1 LSWNFPRC
9 NCLRVLLLRIMR
21 FYRIYIRYI
30 LPGSFMKIDE
40 YLHRSG
46 FKTFNQVQSQ
56 GGPMDS
62 NAGIYLIFRVLNP
75 SVQHRNW
82 A

>member
-1 LSWNFPRC
+1 MIQISRFVIPFAPR
-9 NCLRVLLLRIMR
+9 R
-21 FYRIYIRYI
+21 FKNELFVI
-30 LPGSFMKIDE
+30 
-40 YLHRSG
+40 RSG

-56 GGPMDS
+56 GGARDS
-62 NAGIYLIFRVLNP
+62 TAGIYLIFRVLNP

>member
-1 LSWNFPRC
+1 MCTFFC
-9 NCLRVLLLRIMR
+9 AVLTIFCASNGAVGFGRDRDHPSLNLMR
-21 FYRIYIRYI
+21 QFV
-30 LPGSFMKIDE
+30 
-40 YLHRSG
+40 RSG

-56 GGPMDS
+56 GGAGDS
-62 NAGIYLIFRVLNP
+62 SAGIYLIFRVLNP